1 MTVDIVG
8 IGKTKRQYPP
18 AEKSNFENLH
28 EYLGHAKRMIAY
40 FAHGS
45 LRSQMLSSED
55 AISNIATAIM
65 FADWTWDESYTGK
78 SGKKCSKHTYRNL
91 RAIWAIKSY
100 LVRQKR
106 KSKNKI
112 DSINISID
120 ENGSQLCSILDSNSE
135 PPIQNILKS
144 ELRDILEDVISCGI
158 ITNRQEKYL
167 RSYYFDSMSYSE
179 IGRKNGVSRQAVH
192 DAVNR
197 AVKSLGEALS
207 SGEIK

>member
-28 EYLGHAKRMIAY
+28 EYLGHAKRIIAY

-65 FADWTWDESYTGK
+65 FADWTWDENHIGK
-78 SGKKCSKHTYRNL
+78 SGKKCSKYTYRNL
-91 RAIWAIKSY
+91 RGIWAIKSY

-106 KSKNKI
+106 KNKYKV

-120 ENGSQLCSILDSNSE
+120 EDGSQLCSILDGNYE
-135 PPIQNILKS
+135 PPIEKILKS
-144 ELRDILEDVISCGI
+144 ELRELLEDVISCGI
-158 ITNRQEKYL
+158 ITDRQEKYL

-179 IGRKNGVSRQAVH
+179 IGRERGVSRQAVH

-197 AVKSLGEALS
+197 AVKSLEEALS

>member
-18 AEKSNFENLH
+18 AEKLNFENLH

-55 AISNIATAIM
+55 AISNIASAIM
-65 FADWTWDESYTGK
+65 FADWTWDENYTGK
-78 SGKKCSKHTYRNL
+78 SGKKCSKRTYRNL

-120 ENGSQLCSILDSNSE
+120 EDGTQLCSILGSNAE
-135 PPIQNILKS
+135 PPIQNILRS
-144 ELRDILEDVISCGI
+144 DLRDILEDVISCVI
-158 ITNRQEKYL
+158 ITSRQEKYL

-179 IGRKNGVSRQAVH
+179 IGRKNSVSRQAVH
-192 DAVNR
+192 DAVSR
-197 AVKSLGEALS
+197 AVKSLEEALS
-207 SGEIK
+207 SGEIR